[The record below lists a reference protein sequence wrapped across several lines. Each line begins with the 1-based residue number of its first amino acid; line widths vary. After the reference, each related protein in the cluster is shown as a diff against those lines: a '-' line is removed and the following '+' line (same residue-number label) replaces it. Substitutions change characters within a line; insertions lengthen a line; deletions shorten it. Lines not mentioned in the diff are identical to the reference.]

1 MSFNDGQGVME
12 GQSSHLSIPEAH
24 NVTQHQSVRIL
35 SFLTTNVEGLQLTQT
50 ERQLTGWMPKAFETA
65 SLLIEG

>member
-1 MSFNDGQGVME
+1 MSFNDGQGVMQ
-12 GQSSHLSIPEAH
+12 GQSGHLSIPEAH

-50 ERQLTGWMPKAFETA
+50 QRK
-65 SLLIEG
+65 